1 MIGRVSS
8 GAITLTL
15 ASTLL
20 LSGIWCIFFSP
31 IGTYSRTN
39 PQYRREISI
48 EGLTNWTYLF
58 SAEQGDSLEIFLHG
72 VRINDILPPPPDLNT
87 PQREISIRLYDP
99 DDNVVWSETNVTGRY
114 FNVEALKSG
123 VYRIEVQNLS
133 QDAIECYIGIT
144 VSWEV
149 TYRPL
154 EPLGQWLSLVS
165 LPIFALGIWASGV
178 LSKNK
183 GKEKEGMIGKTVRK
197 ISKQRSLIFAGF
209 LLYGLLIG
217 VFSYWADGRMET
229 FRMILNLPGVEISM
243 RIYNYYLMPYWVST
257 LEPVGYE
264 YIDCVDGLT
273 GEIIGQEKVPLY
285 SLPIEEEYDLYI
297 PVSVLSWGLIGLG
310 VQLALSM
317 NKIERERGKKE

>member
-1 MIGRVSS
+1 
-8 GAITLTL
+8 
-15 ASTLL
+15 
-20 LSGIWCIFFSP
+20 
-31 IGTYSRTN
+31 
-39 PQYRREISI
+39 
-48 EGLTNWTYLF
+48 
-58 SAEQGDSLEIFLHG
+58 
-72 VRINDILPPPPDLNT
+72 
-87 PQREISIRLYDP
+87 
-99 DDNVVWSETNVTGRY
+99 
-114 FNVEALKSG
+114 
-123 VYRIEVQNLS
+123 
-133 QDAIECYIGIT
+133 
-144 VSWEV
+144 
-149 TYRPL
+149 
-154 EPLGQWLSLVS
+154 
-165 LPIFALGIWASGV
+165 
-178 LSKNK
+178 
-183 GKEKEGMIGKTVRK
+183 MIGKTVGK

-317 NKIERERGKKE
+317 KKIEREKSIKVYKLGLVVSAIAIILVLVSAVVINLKITEVLLDQTYSVKGLSWKNIEFWSHVIWGELAGQINSDKPVDVYLNYRGGSYAEFFTWGAEGITQARFNGINTGDERNTLNIYNPGLLPASVHAQIMLTTKPYEGLGGALLFFSLILLLVGLLNLWYGYRLKKKMEG